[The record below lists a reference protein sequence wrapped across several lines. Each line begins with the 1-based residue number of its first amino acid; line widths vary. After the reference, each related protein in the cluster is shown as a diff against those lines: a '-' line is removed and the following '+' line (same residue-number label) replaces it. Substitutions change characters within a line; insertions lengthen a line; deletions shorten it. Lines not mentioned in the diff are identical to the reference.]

1 MKKNQSSYAGLIVIL
16 LGFLFL
22 GGCAGSKTYLL
33 HLSHDASGT
42 SPFLQGA
49 SRPVTV
55 AVYQFL
61 DVRPERLYLGRRVYR
76 DGMVDYY
83 KPDDGT
89 VEQVVTESIVK
100 IMEKAGFKVTRV
112 NRALNTDK
120 EDFKGIPGDAALGG
134 KVEALWVEAKS
145 GLVTTDAKA
154 RVSLRYSWGL
164 VKDQIWEN
172 KTIEGSAEKT
182 DQPLFKPEDAE
193 KLINNVLQEGLDK
206 LLKDETLLKEK
217 LLKQK

>member
-1 MKKNQSSYAGLIVIL
+1 MKKNLSSYAGLIVIL
-16 LGFLFL
+16 SGFLFL
-22 GGCAGSKTYLL
+22 GGCAGSKTFLL
-33 HLSHDASGT
+33 HLSYDASGT
-42 SPFLQGA
+42 SSFLQGA

-89 VEQVVTESIVK
+89 VEQVMTESIVK
-100 IMEKAGFKVTRV
+100 MMEKAGFKVTRV

-120 EDFKGIPGDAALGG
+120 EDFKSIPGDAALGG
-134 KVEALWVEAKS
+134 KIEALWVEAKS

-154 RVSLRYSWGL
+154 RVSLKYSWGL
-164 VKDQIWEN
+164 VKDQTWES

-193 KLINNVLQEGLDK
+193 KLVNNVLKDGLDK
-206 LLKDETLLKEK
+206 LLKDETLLREK
-217 LLKQK
+217 LLK

>member
-1 MKKNQSSYAGLIVIL
+1 MKRNICGSLGLIIVFS
-16 LGFLFL
+16 GVLFL

-33 HLSHDASGT
+33 HLSYDASST
-42 SPFLQGA
+42 APFLKGSAQ
-49 SRPVTV
+49 PVTV

-83 KPDDGT
+83 KPDSGT

-112 NRALNTDK
+112 NRPLNTDK
-120 EDFKGIPGDAALGG
+120 EDFKDIPGNAALGG
-134 KVEALWVEAKS
+134 NIEALWVEAKT
-145 GLVTTDAKA
+145 GYVTTDAKA
-154 RVSLRYSWGL
+154 RISLKYFWGL
-164 VKDQIWEN
+164 VKDQVWET
-172 KTIEGSAEKT
+172 KMIEGSAEKT

-193 KLINNVLQEGLDK
+193 KLINDVLKEGLGK
-206 LLKDETLLKEK
+206 LLKDETLLREK
-217 LLKQK
+217 LLK

>member
-1 MKKNQSSYAGLIVIL
+1 MKKNMGSHLGIFVIL
-16 LGFLFL
+16 LGFLVM
-22 GGCAGSKTYLL
+22 GGCAGSRTYLL
-33 HLSHDASGT
+33 HLSYDASGT
-42 SPFLQGA
+42 PPFLKGTPQ
-49 SRPVTV
+49 PVTV

-61 DVRPERLYLGRRVYR
+61 DVRPERLYLGRLVYR

-83 KPDDGT
+83 KPEDGT

-120 EDFKGIPGDAALGG
+120 ENFKEIPGDVALGG
-134 KVEALWVEAKS
+134 KIEALWVEAKKS
-145 GLVTTDAKA
+145 YVTTDAKA
-154 RVSLRYSWGL
+154 RISLRYSWGL
-164 VKDQIWEN
+164 VKDQIWET
-172 KTIEGSAEKT
+172 KMIEGSAEKT

-193 KLINNVLQEGLDK
+193 KLINDVLKDGLDK
-206 LLKDETLLKEK
+206 LLKDETLLREK